1 MGPTMLAVASVAKAA
16 VAFGIEP
23 SGLRRFAAPVTPIRV
38 ASVEKN
44 SAQMK

>member
-1 MGPTMLAVASVAKAA
+1 MLDVASVANAA

-23 SGLRRFAAPVTPIRV
+23 SAWRRFAAPVTPMSV
-38 ASVEKN
+38 PSVEKN